1 VSRDEDYELWLAM
14 NEDFESATSAQGTI
28 APEALSPEPAAAV
41 ALANPEPEPDLE
53 QAPEIESPFTFS
65 FSEPTPPVEVPAEF
79 GQIIEQAVDQE
90 ESDQAEEEV
99 EFEFENSPNLF
110 KEPQTNTIV
119 IQPLDPLAAGSIIT
133 DAGEIVLTGSIE
145 LPVLP
150 TTGGIA
156 IVQLP
161 EGGEADSSLAGDF
174 AENYVSSIAPV
185 RASGVMNSRARE
197 SVLPIKNRRGE
208 SQSVLLGVASILMVT
223 VGALLI
229 AAFWL
234 GALKF

>member
-1 VSRDEDYELWLAM
+1 VSRDDDYELWLAM
-14 NEDFESATSAQGTI
+14 NEDFEAAAKSQ
-28 APEALSPEPAAAV
+28 APTVIDVPPAEPASAAEV
-41 ALANPEPEPDLE
+41 
-53 QAPEIESPFTFS
+53 
-65 FSEPTPPVEVPAEF
+65 PVEFELIFAK
-79 GQIIEQAVDQE
+79 AVDQE
-90 ESDQAEEEV
+90 DSEQDEEEV

-110 KEPQTNTIV
+110 KEPQTNTIM
-119 IQPLDPLAAGSIIT
+119 IQPVDPLAVGSIIT

-156 IVQLP
+156 IIQMP
-161 EGGEADSSLAGDF
+161 EGAEADATLAGDF
-174 AENYVSSIAPV
+174 ADNYVSSIAPI

>member
-1 VSRDEDYELWLAM
+1 MNRDEDYELWLAM
-14 NEDFESATSAQGTI
+14 NEDFESAASPQSTI
-28 APEALSPEPAAAV
+28 APEEVSPEPV
-41 ALANPEPEPDLE
+41 APEPMPEPM
-53 QAPEIESPFTFS
+53 PEPPVTFS
-65 FSEPTPPVEVPAEF
+65 FSEPTPPVEVPVEF

-90 ESDQAEEEV
+90 ESDQGEEEN
-99 EFEFENSPNLF
+99 EFEFEKSPNLF

-119 IQPLDPLAAGSIIT
+119 IQPLDPLATGSIIT

-161 EGGEADSSLAGDF
+161 EGGEADTSLAGDF

>member
-1 VSRDEDYELWLAM
+1 MTRDEDYELWLAM
-14 NEDFESATSAQGTI
+14 NEDFEAANAAPVPPAQ
-28 APEALSPEPAAAV
+28 
-41 ALANPEPEPDLE
+41 
-53 QAPEIESPFTFS
+53 
-65 FSEPTPPVEVPAEF
+65 VPAEF
-79 GQIIEQAVDQE
+79 AQIIEQAVDQE
-90 ESDQAEEEV
+90 EESPEEDIEPEL
-99 EFEFENSPNLF
+99 EFELSPNLF
-110 KEPQTNTIV
+110 REPQTNTIIV
-119 IQPLDPLAAGSIIT
+119 QPVDPLATGSIIT

-156 IVQLP
+156 IIQMP
-161 EGGEADSSLAGDF
+161 EGDDADASLAEDF
-174 AENYVSSIAPV
+174 AENYVSTIAPV

-208 SQSVLLGVASILMVT
+208 SQAVLLGVASILMVT

>member
-1 VSRDEDYELWLAM
+1 MTRDEDYELWLAM
-14 NEDFESATSAQGTI
+14 NEDFGTPVVEEQPAVEAQ
-28 APEALSPEPAAAV
+28 
-41 ALANPEPEPDLE
+41 
-53 QAPEIESPFTFS
+53 
-65 FSEPTPPVEVPAEF
+65 VPAEF
-79 GQIIEQAVDQE
+79 TPIFEQAVDQE
-90 ESDQAEEEV
+90 VLEAEEPTNQTL
-99 EFEFENSPNLF
+99 EFELSPSLIR
-110 KEPQTNTIV
+110 EPQTNTIV
-119 IQPLDPLAAGSIIT
+119 IQPTDPLATGTIIT
-133 DAGEIVLTGSIE
+133 DSGEVVLTGSIE

-161 EGGEADSSLAGDF
+161 EGAEADESLAEDF

-208 SQSVLLGVASILMVT
+208 SQTVLLGVTSILMVT

-234 GALKF
+234 GVLKF

>member
-1 VSRDEDYELWLAM
+1 MTRDEDYELWLAM
-14 NEDFESATSAQGTI
+14 NEDFGTPVVEEQPAVEAQ
-28 APEALSPEPAAAV
+28 
-41 ALANPEPEPDLE
+41 
-53 QAPEIESPFTFS
+53 
-65 FSEPTPPVEVPAEF
+65 VPAEF
-79 GQIIEQAVDQE
+79 TPIFEQAVDQE
-90 ESDQAEEEV
+90 VLEAEEPTNQTL
-99 EFEFENSPNLF
+99 EFELSPSLIR
-110 KEPQTNTIV
+110 EPQTNTIV
-119 IQPLDPLAAGSIIT
+119 IQPTDPLATGTIIT
-133 DAGEIVLTGSIE
+133 DSGEVVLTGSIE

-161 EGGEADSSLAGDF
+161 EGAEADESLAEDF

-208 SQSVLLGVASILMVT
+208 SQTVLLGVTSILMVT

-234 GALKF
+234 GVLKL

>member
-1 VSRDEDYELWLAM
+1 MSKDEDYELWLAM
-14 NEDFESATSAQGTI
+14 NEDFG
-28 APEALSPEPAAAV
+28 
-41 ALANPEPEPDLE
+41 
-53 QAPEIESPFTFS
+53 
-65 FSEPTPPVEVPAEF
+65 VPAEVLEPEKVAEVPVEF
-79 GQIIEQAVDQE
+79 EPILEQSVDQE
-90 ESDQAEEEV
+90 VAELEEPASSTL
-99 EFEFENSPNLF
+99 EFELSPSLIR
-110 KEPQTNTIV
+110 EPQTNSIIV
-119 IQPLDPLAAGSIIT
+119 QPIDPLATGSIIT

-156 IVQLP
+156 IVSIP
-161 EGGEADSSLAGDF
+161 EVNAADDSIAEDF

-208 SQSVLLGVASILMVT
+208 SQAVLLGMTSVLMVT

-234 GALKF
+234 GVLKF

>member
-1 VSRDEDYELWLAM
+1 MTRDEDYELWLAM
-14 NEDFESATSAQGTI
+14 NEDFEAANAAPVPPAQ
-28 APEALSPEPAAAV
+28 
-41 ALANPEPEPDLE
+41 
-53 QAPEIESPFTFS
+53 
-65 FSEPTPPVEVPAEF
+65 VPAEF
-79 GQIIEQAVDQE
+79 AQIIEQAVDQE
-90 ESDQAEEEV
+90 EVSPEEDFEPEL
-99 EFEFENSPNLF
+99 EFELSPNLF
-110 KEPQTNTIV
+110 REPQTNTIIV
-119 IQPLDPLAAGSIIT
+119 QPIDPLATGSIIT

-156 IVQLP
+156 IIQMP
-161 EGGEADSSLAGDF
+161 EGEDADASLAEDF
-174 AENYVSSIAPV
+174 AENYVSTIAPV

-208 SQSVLLGVASILMVT
+208 SQAVLLGVASILMVT

>member
-1 VSRDEDYELWLAM
+1 MTRDEDYELWLAM
-14 NEDFESATSAQGTI
+14 NEDFEEAAGAKQS
-28 APEALSPEPAAAV
+28 APEAL
-41 ALANPEPEPDLE
+41 
-53 QAPEIESPFTFS
+53 
-65 FSEPTPPVEVPAEF
+65 VEVPAEF
-79 GQIIEQAVDQE
+79 AQIIEQAKDQE
-90 ESDQAEEEV
+90 EVPLEEDVEPEL
-99 EFEFENSPNLF
+99 EFELSPNLF
-110 KEPQTNTIV
+110 REPQTNTIIV
-119 IQPLDPLAAGSIIT
+119 QPVDPLATGSIIT

-145 LPVLP
+145 LPIMP

-156 IVQLP
+156 IIQMP
-161 EGGEADSSLAGDF
+161 EGDDADAALAEDF
-174 AENYVSSIAPV
+174 AENYVSTIAPV

-208 SQSVLLGVASILMVT
+208 SQAVLLGVASILMVT

>member
-1 VSRDEDYELWLAM
+1 MTRDEDYELWLAM
-14 NEDFESATSAQGTI
+14 NEDFGASVVEEQPAVEAQ
-28 APEALSPEPAAAV
+28 
-41 ALANPEPEPDLE
+41 
-53 QAPEIESPFTFS
+53 
-65 FSEPTPPVEVPAEF
+65 VPAEF
-79 GQIIEQAVDQE
+79 TPIFEQAVDQE
-90 ESDQAEEEV
+90 VLEAEEPTNQTL
-99 EFEFENSPNLF
+99 EFELSPSLIR
-110 KEPQTNTIV
+110 EPQTNTIV
-119 IQPLDPLAAGSIIT
+119 IQPTDPLATGTIIT
-133 DAGEIVLTGSIE
+133 DSGEVVLTGSIE

-161 EGGEADSSLAGDF
+161 EGAEADESLAEDF

-208 SQSVLLGVASILMVT
+208 SQTVLLGVTSILMVT

-234 GALKF
+234 GVLKF

>member
-1 VSRDEDYELWLAM
+1 VNRDEDYELWLAM
-14 NEDFESATSAQGTI
+14 NEDFESAASPQSTI
-28 APEALSPEPAAAV
+28 APEEVSPEPV
-41 ALANPEPEPDLE
+41 APEPMPEPM
-53 QAPEIESPFTFS
+53 PEPPVTFS
-65 FSEPTPPVEVPAEF
+65 FSDPTPPVEVPVEF
-79 GQIIEQAVDQE
+79 GQIIEEAVDQE
-90 ESDQAEEEV
+90 ESDQGEEEI
-99 EFEFENSPNLF
+99 EFEFEKSPNLF

-119 IQPLDPLAAGSIIT
+119 IQPLDPLATGSIIT

-161 EGGEADSSLAGDF
+161 EGGEADTSLAGDF

>member
-1 VSRDEDYELWLAM
+1 MSKDEDYELWLAM
-14 NEDFESATSAQGTI
+14 NEDFG
-28 APEALSPEPAAAV
+28 
-41 ALANPEPEPDLE
+41 
-53 QAPEIESPFTFS
+53 
-65 FSEPTPPVEVPAEF
+65 VPAEALEPEKVAEVPVEF
-79 GQIIEQAVDQE
+79 EPILEQSVDQE
-90 ESDQAEEEV
+90 VAELEEPASSTL
-99 EFEFENSPNLF
+99 EFELSPSLIR
-110 KEPQTNTIV
+110 EPQTNSIIV
-119 IQPLDPLAAGSIIT
+119 QPIDPLATGSIIT

-156 IVQLP
+156 IVSIP
-161 EGGEADSSLAGDF
+161 EVNAADDSIAEDF

-208 SQSVLLGVASILMVT
+208 SQAVLLGMTSVLMVT

-234 GALKF
+234 GVLKF

>member
-1 VSRDEDYELWLAM
+1 MSKDEDYELWLAM
-14 NEDFESATSAQGTI
+14 NEDFGLS
-28 APEALSPEPAAAV
+28 PEAL
-41 ALANPEPEPDLE
+41 EPEKN
-53 QAPEIESPFTFS
+53 
-65 FSEPTPPVEVPAEF
+65 PVIPAEF
-79 GQIIEQAVDQE
+79 APIIEQAVDQE
-90 ESDQAEEEV
+90 AAELAEPTDSTL
-99 EFEFENSPNLF
+99 EFELSPSLIL
-110 KEPQTNTIV
+110 EPQTNTIV
-119 IQPLDPLAAGSIIT
+119 IQPVDPLAAGSIIT

-150 TTGGIA
+150 TTGSIT
-156 IVQLP
+156 IISIP
-161 EGGEADSSLAGDF
+161 EVNSADDSLAEDF

-208 SQSVLLGVASILMVT
+208 SQSVLLGVTSILMVT

-234 GALKF
+234 GVLKF

>member
-14 NEDFESATSAQGTI
+14 NEDFEAATATEPVVAEPVI
-28 APEALSPEPAAAV
+28 APTPVFAPMVETVVEPVVEPV
-41 ALANPEPEPDLE
+41 AEEPVFEP
-53 QAPEIESPFTFS
+53 
-65 FSEPTPPVEVPAEF
+65 VVPAEF
-79 GQIIEQAVDQE
+79 NQIFEQAVDQE
-90 ESDQAEEEV
+90 EVSRVEDVEPEL
-99 EFEFENSPNLF
+99 EFELSPNLF
-110 KEPQTNTIV
+110 REPQTNTIV
-119 IQPLDPLAAGSIIT
+119 IQPVDPLSTGSIIT

-156 IVQLP
+156 IIQLP
-161 EGGEADSSLAGDF
+161 EGDSADGSLAEDF

-234 GALKF
+234 GVIKF

>member
-1 VSRDEDYELWLAM
+1 MSRDEDYELWLAM
-14 NEDFESATSAQGTI
+14 NEDFESAASPQTAFVT
-28 APEALSPEPAAAV
+28 EELSPAPVASEPV
-41 ALANPEPEPDLE
+41 PVPEPEPE
-53 QAPEIESPFTFS
+53 QPVTFS
-65 FSEPTPPVEVPAEF
+65 FSEPTPPVEVPVEF
-79 GQIIEQAVDQE
+79 GPIIEEAVDQE
-90 ESDQAEEEV
+90 ESDQGEEEI
-99 EFEFENSPNLF
+99 EFEFEKSPNLF

-119 IQPLDPLAAGSIIT
+119 IQPLDPLATGSIIT

-161 EGGEADSSLAGDF
+161 EGEADTSLAGDF

>member
-1 VSRDEDYELWLAM
+1 MNRDEDYELWLAM
-14 NEDFESATSAQGTI
+14 NEDFEAAASTPSPVSHSAA
-28 APEALSPEPAAAV
+28 AEPELSPEVPVLFAQILENV
-41 ALANPEPEPDLE
+41 KDPEETPLEEEFEPEPE
-53 QAPEIESPFTFS
+53 
-65 FSEPTPPVEVPAEF
+65 
-79 GQIIEQAVDQE
+79 
-90 ESDQAEEEV
+90 
-99 EFEFENSPNLF
+99 FELSSSLF
-110 KEPQTNTIV
+110 REPQTNTIT
-119 IQPLDPLAAGSIIT
+119 IQPIDPLAAGSIIT

-156 IVQLP
+156 IIQLP
-161 EGGEADSSLAGDF
+161 EGDEADSSLADDF

-208 SQSVLLGVASILMVT
+208 SQAVLLGVASILMVT

>member
-1 VSRDEDYELWLAM
+1 MTRDEDYELWLAM
-14 NEDFESATSAQGTI
+14 NEDFGASVVEEQ
-28 APEALSPEPAAAV
+28 PAV
-41 ALANPEPEPDLE
+41 AV
-53 QAPEIESPFTFS
+53 Q
-65 FSEPTPPVEVPAEF
+65 VPAEF
-79 GQIIEQAVDQE
+79 TPIFEQAVDQE
-90 ESDQAEEEV
+90 VLEAEEPTNQTL
-99 EFEFENSPNLF
+99 EFELSPSLIR
-110 KEPQTNTIV
+110 EPQTNTIV
-119 IQPLDPLAAGSIIT
+119 IQPTDPLATGTIIT
-133 DAGEIVLTGSIE
+133 DSGEVVLTGSIE

-161 EGGEADSSLAGDF
+161 EGAEADESLAEDF

-208 SQSVLLGVASILMVT
+208 SQTVLLGVTSILMVT

-234 GALKF
+234 GVLKF